1 MKPIRKL
8 IYRMDRRV
16 GSARHWIVRRFTP
29 AGLAVLGALAVSAAL
44 GMEMEQSVTY
54 QVFTLLAGF
63 LLLAWLGSLGFR
75 ARFSARR
82 LLPRFGTAGQ
92 PLRYRVALRNNSAR
106 LQKGLTLLEEL
117 EDPRPT
123 FAEFTAVQRAEKK
136 RLRSFAMSGKSS
148 GAGFKMAAA
157 PEVALPPLPPGQ
169 ETEVGVE
176 LLPLRRG
183 LVRLR
188 GLSVARADPLGLVRS
203 FFRMP
208 LGQSVIILPK
218 RYSLPDVALPGAT
231 QYQQGGVALASA
243 IGESEEF
250 VSLREYRPGD
260 PLRHI
265 HWRSWARAGRPVVKE
280 FADEFFVRHALVLD
294 TFTDHPRSEL
304 FEEAV
309 AVAASFA
316 CTVRTQ
322 ESLLD
327 LLFVGPQAYCFTAG
341 RGLAHTEQMLEVL
354 AAVRVCPDLPFSTL
368 EPLVFEHAGRVSG
381 CICVLLGWDK
391 PRQDFVRRLRQLP
404 VPLRVLV
411 LVESGGTDAVTP
423 GVMADEPDAFHVLEL
438 GAVAEGLAKL

>member
-1 MKPIRKL
+1 MWLIRKVL
-8 IYRMDRRV
+8 YRLDHLYSSV
-16 GSARHWIVRRFTP
+16 RHWTVRRFTA
-29 AGLAVLGALAVSAAL
+29 AGLAVLGALAVSAAF
-44 GMEMEQSVTY
+44 GIEMEQSVAY

-63 LLLAWLGSLGFR
+63 LLLALLGSLVFR

-82 LLPRFGTAGQ
+82 ALPRFGTAGQ
-92 PLRYRVALRNNSAR
+92 PLLYRVSVRNESDR
-106 LQKGLTLLEEL
+106 LQTGLTLLEEL
-117 EDPRPT
+117 ADPRPT
-123 FAEFTAVQRAEKK
+123 FAEFAAWQRAEKK
-136 RLRSFAMSGKSS
+136 QLRSFAMSDKSS
-148 GAGFKMAAA
+148 GVGFKIAAA

-169 ETEVGVE
+169 ETEVSVE

-188 GLSVARADPLGLVRS
+188 GLSVARADPLGLLRS
-203 FFRMP
+203 LYPVP
-208 LGQSVIILPK
+208 LAQSVVILPK
-218 RYSLPDVALPGAT
+218 RYALPDVALPGAT

-243 IGESEEF
+243 IGQSEEF
-250 VSLREYRPGD
+250 VSLRDYRPGD

-294 TFTDHPRSEL
+294 TFTDHPHSEL

-327 LLFVGPQAYCFTAG
+327 LLFVGAQAYCFTAG

-354 AAVRVCPDLPFSTL
+354 AAVRVCPDRPFSTL

-381 CICVLLGWDK
+381 CICVLLGWDAA
-391 PRQDFVRRLRQLP
+391 RQQFVRRLRQMA

-411 LVESGGTDAVTP
+411 LVEKGAAAAVTA
-423 GVMADEPDAFHVLEL
+423 GVMAEEPGAFHVLEL
-438 GAVAEGLAKL
+438 GAVAQGLARL